1 MRKLVLATGA
11 IQSSA
16 IFVYGL
22 SIVISGT
29 ISKSKAGSPLVQ
41 FLIYTFF
48 AVSLAATTW
57 GISKYQ
63 EWARTPFYI
72 LQVFIVI
79 TGYTL
84 ISGTESIYK
93 ITGVIVGVCGI
104 TGFIAL
110 LRTPT
115 KS

>member
-1 MRKLVLATGA
+1 MRKLVLALGA

-16 IFVYGL
+16 IFIYGL

-29 ISKSKAGSPLVQ
+29 LGKSEAGSPLVQ
-41 FLIYTFF
+41 FLIYAFF
-48 AVSLAATTW
+48 ALSLAATTR
-57 GISKYQ
+57 GISKNQ

-72 LQVFIVI
+72 LQAFLVI
-79 TGYTL
+79 TAYTL

-93 ITGVIVGVCGI
+93 ITGIIVGAFGI
-104 TGFIAL
+104 AGFIAL

>member
-1 MRKLVLATGA
+1 VRRLVLATGA

-16 IFVYGL
+16 IFLYGL
-22 SIVISGT
+22 SIVVSGT
-29 ISKSKAGSPLVQ
+29 IGKSEAGSPLVQ

-48 AVSLAATTW
+48 ALSLAATTR

-72 LQVFIVI
+72 LQAFIVI

-84 ISGTESIYK
+84 ISGTESVYK
-93 ITGVIVGVCGI
+93 VTGVIVGIFGI
-104 TGFIAL
+104 AGFIAL